1 MAQQQLI
8 NDLKKEIRKLKN
20 EGRVLEALPLMKQ
33 AANWGDLENQKELVD
48 LYLSQE
54 YLDKKEAY
62 VYARLAAL
70 NLDLESMYILAQL
83 SLDPAVKEVNREQA
97 YYFMNKAALGDYP
110 KAYDPLSMMYLMAQG
125 TSRNLEQAKFWNE
138 KAKKAGIDAET
149 VLKHETMIQKME
161 SKTRN

>member
-1 MAQQQLI
+1 
-8 NDLKKEIRKLKN
+8 
-20 EGRVLEALPLMKQ
+20 
-33 AANWGDLENQKELVD
+33 
-48 LYLSQE
+48 
-54 YLDKKEAY
+54 
-62 VYARLAAL
+62 
-70 NLDLESMYILAQL
+70 
-83 SLDPAVKEVNREQA
+83 
-97 YYFMNKAALGDYP
+97 MNKAALGGYP